1 MMVPRRCMLTRSV
14 ERQVSYT
21 SLRTK
26 QKIIT
31 PRFTATFGKDDTGA
45 PESAYPVKPKVIP
58 PILEQLRLQLEKK
71 TGAHFNAIIVN
82 YYQDGKDSISYHADD
97 ETFLGPLP
105 TIASLS
111 LGSSRDFYIR
121 CKFATDAA
129 PPKSQFYTK
138 GSGPAASRLTEKMR
152 LDDGDLLVMRGK
164 TQQSTEHSIP
174 KRSSAGG
181 RINLTFRNV
190 VSVKGTNN
198 FQRYNR
204 GLPTDD
210 ETQTYRWDA
219 RKGAMMPGYGG
230 I

>member
-1 MMVPRRCMLTRSV
+1 
-14 ERQVSYT
+14 
-21 SLRTK
+21 
-26 QKIIT
+26 
-31 PRFTATFGKDDTGA
+31 
-45 PESAYPVKPKVIP
+45 
-58 PILEQLRLQLEKK
+58 LEQLRLQLEKK
-71 TGAHFNAIIVN
+71 TGAHFNTIIVN
-82 YYQDGKDSISYHADD
+82 YYKDGKDSISYHADD

-121 CKFATDAA
+121 RKFATDAA
-129 PPKSQFYTK
+129 PPESQFYTK
-138 GSGPAASRLTEKMR
+138 GSGPAASRLTEKMQ
-152 LDDGDLLVMRGK
+152 LDDGDLLVMKGR
-164 TQQSTEHSIP
+164 TQADWEHSLV
-174 KRSSAGG
+174 KRLKVTGG
-181 RINLTFRNV
+181 RINLTFRKV

-219 RKGAMMPGYGG
+219 KKGAMLPGIGG